1 MARGEVSNTHFDR
14 DRCRLNHVHRSAQ
27 SQPALILTSK
37 NPVKSLQSLDV
48 RPANSAPGSPQD
60 PLGHGTAIE
69 SLNERIAEYD
79 RRIEQIT
86 KEVYPQVA
94 VLKQVEVGPLI
105 ALTFVLTLDDPYR
118 SPQQGGE
125 VFSRI
130 ASRS

>member
-1 MARGEVSNTHFDR
+1 V
-14 DRCRLNHVHRSAQ
+14 
-27 SQPALILTSK
+27 
-37 NPVKSLQSLDV
+37 
-48 RPANSAPGSPQD
+48 
-60 PLGHGTAIE
+60 GHGTAIE

-94 VLKQVEVGPLI
+94 VLKQVKEVGPLI